1 MLEQGPHYIR
11 TYLSCAII
19 TIFRYICL
27 ILDIRAGALKLD
39 ILCALIK
46 SFHGSVQHFIY
57 CYSRILNIPLGKIMA
72 SILKAVFEVLAK
84 VYTYFKNQNC
94 YFSVDTQYG
103 QKETSD
109 SLLASASRFQF

>member
-1 MLEQGPHYIR
+1 MLQGPHYIR

-57 CYSRILNIPLGKIMA
+57 CYSLLILNISLGKIMA
-72 SILKAVFEVLAK
+72 SILKQAVFVVLAK
-84 VYTYFKNQNC
+84 IPTYFKN
-94 YFSVDTQYG
+94 
-103 QKETSD
+103 
-109 SLLASASRFQF
+109 

>member
-19 TIFRYICL
+19 TIFRYMCL

-46 SFHGSVQHFIY
+46 SFHGSVQRFIY
-57 CYSRILNIPLGKIMA
+57 CYSLILNISLDKIMA
-72 SILKAVFEVLAK
+72 SILKQAVFDVLAK
-84 VYTYFKNQNC
+84 IYTYFKNQNC
-94 YFSVDTQYG
+94 
-103 QKETSD
+103 
-109 SLLASASRFQF
+109 

>member
-19 TIFRYICL
+19 AIFRYICL

-57 CYSRILNIPLGKIMA
+57 CYPLILNISLGKIMA
-72 SILKAVFEVLAK
+72 PILKQAVFDVLAK
-84 VYTYFKNQNC
+84 ISTYFKNQNC
-94 YFSVDTQYG
+94 
-103 QKETSD
+103 
-109 SLLASASRFQF
+109 

>member
-19 TIFRYICL
+19 AIFRYICL

-57 CYSRILNIPLGKIMA
+57 CYSLILNISLDKIMA
-72 SILKAVFEVLAK
+72 SILKQAVFDVLAK
-84 VYTYFKNQNC
+84 ISTYFKNQNC
-94 YFSVDTQYG
+94 
-103 QKETSD
+103 
-109 SLLASASRFQF
+109 

>member
-1 MLEQGPHYIR
+1 MFQGPHYIR

-19 TIFRYICL
+19 TIFRYMCL

-57 CYSRILNIPLGKIMA
+57 CYSLILNISLGKMMA
-72 SILKAVFEVLAK
+72 SISKQLFLMFWPKFLSILKIKF
-84 VYTYFKNQNC
+84 
-94 YFSVDTQYG
+94 
-103 QKETSD
+103 
-109 SLLASASRFQF
+109 ASFQLIPGTDKRKS

>member
-19 TIFRYICL
+19 TIFRYICF

-57 CYSRILNIPLGKIMA
+57 CYSLILNISLGKIMA
-72 SILKAVFEVLAK
+72 SKSKHAVFDVLAK
-84 VYTYFKNQNC
+84 ISTYFKNQIC
-94 YFSVDTQYG
+94 
-103 QKETSD
+103 
-109 SLLASASRFQF
+109 